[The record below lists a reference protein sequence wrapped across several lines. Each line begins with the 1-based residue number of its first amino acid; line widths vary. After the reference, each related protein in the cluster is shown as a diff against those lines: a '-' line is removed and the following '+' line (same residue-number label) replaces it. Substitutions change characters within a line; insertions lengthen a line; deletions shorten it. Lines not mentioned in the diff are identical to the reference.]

1 VVRRVKEVAVTVL
14 VAFLAFFVL
23 RGRVA
28 LAVVA
33 CALITAG
40 VALWSV
46 PAALITAGAL
56 LLADRLTDPR
66 R

>member
-1 VVRRVKEVAVTVL
+1 MRQVKEVAATAL

-23 RGRVA
+23 RGRIA
-28 LAVVA
+28 LAMVA

-56 LLADRLTDPR
+56 LLADRLTDSR

>member
-1 VVRRVKEVAVTVL
+1 VVRRVKEGAVTVL

-23 RGRVA
+23 RGRA
-28 LAVVA
+28 TLAVVA